1 MFTLEMEKYS
11 TIILIHLKGEMCL
24 MDAIDLRCQL
34 EKLIKASRP
43 KDIALDLC
51 SVDKVDSSGLG
62 AVVGA
67 GATARCAGK
76 RLMLYRPSPQV
87 LQCMEATDVLGFFP
101 LLEDEE
107 DLLARVAT

>member
-1 MFTLEMEKYS
+1 MFTLETEKYS
-11 TIILIHLKGEMCL
+11 TIVLVHLKGEMCL
-24 MDAIDLRCQL
+24 VDAVDLRSQL
-34 EKLIKASRP
+34 ENVIKTALP
-43 KDIALDLC
+43 KDIALDLW
-51 SVDKVDSSGLG
+51 SVSKMDSSGLG

-67 GATARCAGK
+67 GATARGTGK

-87 LQCMEATDVLGFFP
+87 LECMEATDVLGFFP

>member
-1 MFTLEMEKYS
+1 MFTLETEKYS

-24 MDAIDLRCQL
+24 VDAIDLRSQL
-34 EKLIKASRP
+34 ENVIKTASPR
-43 KDIALDLC
+43 DIALDLWAV
-51 SVDKVDSSGLG
+51 SKVDSSGLG

-67 GATARCAGK
+67 GATARSAGK
-76 RLMLYRPSPQV
+76 RLMLYRPAPLV
-87 LQCMEATDVLGFFP
+87 VECMETADILGFFP